1 MGRLRAWSSCE
12 NRLGRQA
19 VVAVVLLMMAG
30 LAAWMIN
37 DLRSS
42 YRQTL
47 DSTRKE
53 MESLSA
59 VIESNVLTTIA
70 KIDVVLGET
79 AYSFTPV
86 MTNLGSRDLK
96 KANHG
101 LLRLMAYIPEVQKD
115 SLRVI
120 DAEGRVVFNAG
131 LTAELPK
138 VIVEDR
144 AYFQRQKHD
153 PDAGLVVSEPLLS
166 RFTGRWL
173 ITLSRRMT
181 GPDGQFLGLVQAAL
195 RTEFFQG
202 LFELVQPGPYDSIT
216 LFDNSMRLLGRLPA
230 MPDQLGRQFYLP
242 RMSAEIAAGRTQ
254 GGFLAMSVVDDL
266 ERLFVYRK
274 LADFPYTLSIGR
286 APGKFL
292 AEWRH
297 KAYLYGLGYFGLA
310 MALTVFLI
318 LSMRHQRAI
327 EKLASIDGLT
337 GLTNRRVFD
346 ITLDFAINIRARA
359 RRPLAII
366 LFDIDHFKR
375 INDTRGHI
383 KGDEVLRR
391 VVDVITRNLRKADLP
406 CRWGGEE
413 FIVLL
418 DGCDLDHACE
428 IAEDIRLAVEAE
440 PMSDPD
446 DGLRVTISAGIA
458 EVVDE
463 DSVTS
468 VVTRADQ
475 ALYQAK
481 EDGRNRIHVAGFP

>member
-1 MGRLRAWSSCE
+1 M
-12 NRLGRQA
+12 
-19 VVAVVLLMMAG
+19 VAVSLMMAG
-30 LAAWMIN
+30 LAIWMVN

-42 YRQTL
+42 YHQTL

-53 MESLSA
+53 MENLLA

-70 KIDVVLGET
+70 KIDVILGET
-79 AYSFTPV
+79 AYDFTPV
-86 MTNLGSRDLK
+86 MAGLVPRDLK
-96 KANHG
+96 KANRG

-115 SLRVI
+115 SLRIVNP
-120 DAEGRVVFNAG
+120 EGHVVFNAG

-138 VIVEDR
+138 AIVGDR
-144 AYFQRQKHD
+144 AYFLRQKHD
-153 PDAGLVVSEPLLS
+153 SDAGLVVSEPLLS

-202 LFELVQPGPYDSIT
+202 MFELVQSGSYDSIS
-216 LFDNSMRLLGRLPA
+216 LFDDSMRLLARRPA
-230 MPDQLGRQFYLP
+230 TPDQLGRQFFLP
-242 RMSAEIAAGRTQ
+242 HMSIEIGAGQTQ
-254 GGFLAMSVVDDL
+254 GGFLAPSVVDDI

-286 APGKFL
+286 ASGEFL

-297 KAYLYGLGYFGLA
+297 RAYLYGLGYLGLA
-310 MALTVFLI
+310 LALTIFLI
-318 LSMRHQRAI
+318 LSMRHERTI
-327 EKLASIDGLT
+327 EKLASVDGLT

-346 ITLDFAINIRARA
+346 ITLDFAINLRARA
-359 RRPLAII
+359 LRPLSII

-375 INDTRGHI
+375 VNDTYGHI

-391 VVDVITRNLRKADLP
+391 VVEVITRNLRKADMP

-418 DGCDLDHACE
+418 DGCDLDHARE
-428 IAEDIRLAVEAE
+428 VAEGIRREVEAE

-458 EVVDE
+458 EIVDK
-463 DSVTS
+463 DSVNS
-468 VVTRADQ
+468 VVARADR

-481 EDGRNRIHVAGFP
+481 EGGRNRVHTAGRPDWK